1 MQYFQK
7 KPTVKEQVRI
17 SQREITGGVRDL
29 ERELL
34 SIDREEKKLIK
45 EIKDA
50 ARTGNEKGARLLA
63 KSLVRL
69 RGQRTKVLASSAQLR
84 GVRASIG
91 TAAVTAKMGESMAK
105 ASEAMAAM
113 GQTNDPAKVA
123 QTMQQFQ
130 KENAKMEM
138 GQEMMDDNLDGIFDD
153 DDTEAETSDLM
164 NQVLDE
170 IGVDITAQ
178 MGSAPAKKVA
188 APQKVSAAAQDE
200 EDTLTARLA
209 ALK

>member
-1 MQYFQK
+1 MQ
-7 KPTVKEQVRI
+7 
-17 SQREITGGVRDL
+17 
-29 ERELL
+29 
-34 SIDREEKKLIK
+34 
-45 EIKDA
+45 
-50 ARTGNEKGARLLA
+50 
-63 KSLVRL
+63 
-69 RGQRTKVLASSAQLR
+69 
-84 GVRASIG
+84 

-164 NQVLDE
+164 NQVSIPPHQHIEQSFDPHIKSGELFGDVYVKDCS
-170 IGVDITAQ
+170 IGYMRIVVCQCRADFPG
-178 MGSAPAKKVA
+178 GSKVA
-188 APQKVSAAAQDE
+188 PGMHAV
-200 EDTLTARLA
+200 
-209 ALK
+209 

>member
-7 KPTVKEQVRI
+7 KPTVKEQVRA

-29 ERELL
+29 DRELL
-34 SIDREEKKLIK
+34 GIDREEKKLIK
-45 EIKDA
+45 EIKEA
-50 ARTGNEKGARLLA
+50 ARNGNEKGARALA

-105 ASEAMAAM
+105 ANEVMAAM
-113 GQTNDPAKVA
+113 GKTNDPAKIA

-138 GQEMMDDNLDGIFDD
+138 GQEMMDDSLDGIWDD
-153 DDTEAETSDLM
+153 EDTEAETSDLM

-178 MGSAPAKKVA
+178 MGSAPAKKA
-188 APQKVSAAAQDE
+188 AVQQKVSAPVQDE
-200 EDTLTARLA
+200 DDSLTARLA